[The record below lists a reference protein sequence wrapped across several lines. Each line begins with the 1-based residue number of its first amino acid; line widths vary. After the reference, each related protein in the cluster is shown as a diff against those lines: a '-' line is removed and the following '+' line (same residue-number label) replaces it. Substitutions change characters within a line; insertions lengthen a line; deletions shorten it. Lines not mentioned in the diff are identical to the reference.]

1 MELNKEIL
9 INALRGTSGPNY
21 NLLSKYE
28 NLGLGKYVGGFHDKF
43 IWNNPSSFEQF
54 TEEQLKEFYVEIKE
68 SWK

>member
-1 MELNKEIL
+1 MELDKEIL

>member
-21 NLLSKYE
+21 NSITKYE
-28 NLGLGKYVGGFHDKF
+28 NLGLGKYVGGFKDCF
-43 IWNNPSSFEQF
+43 EWNNISSFEQF
-54 TEEQLKEFYVEIKE
+54 TEEQLKELYIEIKD

>member
-1 MELNKEIL
+1 MQIEKEIL

-28 NLGLGKYVGGFHDKF
+28 NLGLGRYVGGFHDKF
-43 IWNNPSSFEQF
+43 IWNNPTSFEHF
-54 TEEQLKEFYVEIKE
+54 TEEQLKEFYIEIKE

>member
-1 MELNKEIL
+1 MELDKEIL

-43 IWNNPSSFEQF
+43 IWNNLSSFEQF